1 MDGCLLGDSNMQ
13 IPQIRLET
21 LQGRIGLTI
30 NKPIQSIEQPQADLS
45 IEQPPAE
52 LIINR
57 QPSRLTIDQTL
68 AWENLDLKSVFKR
81 NEENA
86 QLGYNTLMEYISKTV
101 QEGDELMKIENG
113 GQPLIDQVE
122 RAMVRETEYN
132 TGNTPSQISVKVEY
146 TPAKVD
152 IEWIRNKP
160 NIQVQINKPVHEYT
174 PGKVDVNMEQ
184 YPSLKIDYTI

>member
-1 MDGCLLGDSNMQ
+1 MQ
-13 IPQIRLET
+13 IPQIRLES
-21 LQGRIGLTI
+21 LQGKIGLTI
-30 NKPIQSIEQPQADLS
+30 NKPIQSLEQPQADMS

-68 AWENLDLKSVFKR
+68 ARENLDLKSVFKR

-86 QLGYNTLMEYISKTV
+86 QRGYEALMNYIGKVV

-113 GQPLIDQVE
+113 GQPLLDQVE
-122 RAMVRETEYN
+122 RAMVRETVFN
-132 TGNTPSQISVKVEY
+132 TGNTPSQDSVQVEY

-152 IEWIRNKP
+152 IDWIRNKP
-160 NIQVQINKPVHEYT
+160 KIQVQINKPIHNYT
-174 PGKVDVNMEQ
+174 PGKVDVYMQQ